1 MDSQNVKLTESEE
14 CSSSH
19 QGVRKGSNCSSPQ
32 QDVKF
37 IESEESHSFEKVVE
51 LIESGDCSSSDQDV
65 EGGDSS
71 SSCSVPPCALAESTY
86 YGSAPAELWTPTQL
100 ESLTDD
106 DGFQSGRSLKFL
118 NPSEFKVGKE
128 IAKGGQGCVHLAVWE
143 PNSIPVV
150 VKILKPGHN
159 LKSEKLW
166 KQLQQVIE
174 LGQLSDDQDVGLQQ
188 ICKVLGV
195 CVKRNIIWIVMERML
210 GDLRNFL
217 NQDVKTAQYFKSDRT
232 MFQIRLMWSIALG
245 MEKLHSL
252 GLLHR
257 DLKASNILLKKATS
271 IDFTPKLET
280 LFATCNV
287 QNEKIARYRFQNF
300 LDASKTTL
308 FSPTIGDYESSVAVV
323 GTEFWRAPEVLKA
336 LKDGVTPELT
346 EKADAYSFAMVFYEV
361 VTGLTPFAGHP
372 RSDYDHVLAGNRP
385 MLPHDL
391 PKGVTTLLYK
401 CWDMDPHQ
409 RPRFTEIVKILTGEL
424 VAQMGYDLHRFHN
437 SHYRIGHPIWHK

>member
-19 QGVRKGSNCSSPQ
+19 QGVRKGSNCSSSQ
-32 QDVKF
+32 QDVKL

-51 LIESGDCSSSDQDV
+51 LIESGD
-65 EGGDSS
+65 SS
-71 SSCSVPPCALAESTY
+71 SSCSVPRCALAESSY

-150 VKILKPGHN
+150 VKILNPGHN
-159 LKSEKLW
+159 LKSEQLW
-166 KQLQQVIE
+166 KQLRQVME
-174 LGQLSDDQDVGLQQ
+174 LGQWSDDQDVGLQQ

-217 NQDVKTAQYFKSDRT
+217 NQDVKTAQCFKSDRT

-245 MEKLHSL
+245 MEKLHAL

-257 DLKASNILLKKATS
+257 DLKASNILLKKASS
-271 IDFTPKLET
+271 IDLTPKLER
-280 LFATCNV
+280 LFKTCDL
-287 QNEKIARYRFQNF
+287 QNEKIARYRFQKN
-300 LDASKTTL
+300 LDVSKTTL

-323 GTEFWRAPEVLKA
+323 GTGFWRAPEVLKA

-346 EKADAYSFAMVFYEV
+346 EKADVYSFAMVFYEV

-372 RSDYDHVLAGNRP
+372 LSDYDHVLAGNRP
-385 MLPHDL
+385 VLPHDL
-391 PKGVTTLLYK
+391 PKGVTSLIYK
-401 CWDMDPHQ
+401 CWDMDPCR
-409 RPRFTEIVKILTGEL
+409 RPWFPEIVKILTGAL
-424 VAQMGYDLHRFHN
+424 LARMGYDLHRFRY
-437 SHYRIGHPIWHK
+437 SHYHPFSDFV

>member
-19 QGVRKGSNCSSPQ
+19 QGVRKGGNCSSSQ
-32 QDVKF
+32 QDVKL

-51 LIESGDCSSSDQDV
+51 LIESGDCSSSHQDV
-65 EGGDSS
+65 EDGDSS
-71 SSCSVPPCALAESTY
+71 SSRSVPPCALAESTY
-86 YGSAPAELWTPTQL
+86 YGSAPVELWTPAQL
-100 ESLTDD
+100 ESLTPD
-106 DGFQSGRSLKFL
+106 DGFQPGRSLKLL

-150 VKILKPGHN
+150 VKMMRPSYS
-159 LKSEKLW
+159 LKSEQLW
-166 KQLQQVIE
+166 KQLQQVME

-217 NQDVKTAQYFKSDRT
+217 NQDVKVSDRT

-245 MEKLHSL
+245 MEKLHAL

-257 DLKASNILLKKATS
+257 DLKASNILLKKANS
-271 IDFTPKLET
+271 IDLTPKLET
-280 LFATCNV
+280 LLASCNV
-287 QNEKIARYRFQNF
+287 QNEKNVRYKFQKF
-300 LDASKTTL
+300 LDVSKTTL

-323 GTEFWRAPEVLKA
+323 GTGFWRAPEVLKA

-346 EKADAYSFAMVFYEV
+346 DKADVYSFAMVFYEV

-372 RSDYDHVLAGNRP
+372 PSDYDHVLAGNRP

-391 PKGVTTLLYK
+391 PERVTFLLHK
-401 CWDMDPHQ
+401 CWDMDPH
-409 RPRFTEIVKILTGEL
+409 
-424 VAQMGYDLHRFHN
+424 
-437 SHYRIGHPIWHK
+437 

>member
-19 QGVRKGSNCSSPQ
+19 QGVRKGGNCSSSQ
-32 QDVKF
+32 QDVKL
-37 IESEESHSFEKVVE
+37 IEREESYSFKKVVE
-51 LIESGDCSSSDQDV
+51 LTESGDCSSSHQDV
-65 EGGDSS
+65 EDGDSS
-71 SSCSVPPCALAESTY
+71 SSRSVPPCALAESTY
-86 YGSAPAELWTPTQL
+86 YGSAPVELWTPAQP

-106 DGFQSGRSLKFL
+106 EPGRSLKLL

-143 PNSIPVV
+143 PHSIPVV
-150 VKILKPGHN
+150 VKMLKPGYN
-159 LKSEKLW
+159 LKSEQLW
-166 KQLQQVIE
+166 KRLQQVME

-217 NQDVKTAQYFKSDRT
+217 NQDVKVFDRT

-245 MEKLHSL
+245 MEKLHAR

-257 DLKASNILLKKATS
+257 DLKASNILLKKS
-271 IDFTPKLET
+271 NYIDVTLKPET
-280 LFATCNV
+280 LYTSHSSIFITD
-287 QNEKIARYRFQNF
+287 KFKFQMF
-300 LDASKTTL
+300 LAGSKNAL

-323 GTEFWRAPEVLKA
+323 GTGFWRAPEVLKA

-346 EKADAYSFAMVFYEV
+346 QKADVYSFAMVFYEV
-361 VTGLTPFAGHP
+361 VTGLTPFDGHP
-372 RSDYDHVLAGNRP
+372 LSDYDHVLAGNRP

-391 PKGVTTLLYK
+391 PKRVTTLLHK

-409 RPRFTEIVKILTGEL
+409 RPRFTQIVNILSREL
-424 VAQMGYDLHRFHN
+424 LAQMGYDSGRFR
-437 SHYRIGHPIWHK
+437 YPYF